1 MKTPG
6 PGPQRGSGPVF
17 FTRRKLYWLLG
28 LAGVFA
34 GAILWLIFALQR
46 FGTFPR
52 PATGAQRLVALAAGG
67 GEAIWLD
74 ADGARSEAWL
84 LPATGPAPTPLLINA
99 HGNGELIDMQVEQVA
114 GLRASG
120 IAVLLVEYPGY
131 GRSAGAPSERS
142 VNAAMV
148 AAYDWAAHDRRFD
161 GKRII
166 GYGRSLGGGAIGQLA
181 ARRPLAAVV
190 LESTF
195 TSLTDIIRGFGVPEF
210 LMLNHFGTRQAL
222 AKYRGPVLILH
233 GSHDNSIPV
242 AHAKA
247 LHAALPQSELHVFDC
262 GHNDCPRQWELVLSF
277 LAWNGVCRK
286 PDPETSHEKISV
298 C

>member
-1 MKTPG
+1 VKTTG
-6 PGPQRGSGPVF
+6 PDPQRGSGPVF
-17 FTRRKLYWLLG
+17 FTRRKIYRLLG
-28 LAGVFA
+28 VGGVLA
-34 GAILWLIFALQR
+34 GAILWLIFELQKL
-46 FGTFPR
+46 GTFPR
-52 PATGAQRLVALAAGG
+52 PAAGAQRLVALSAGG

-74 ADGARSEAWL
+74 ADGARTEAWL
-84 LPATGPAPTPLLINA
+84 LPAAGSAPTPLLINA
-99 HGNGELIDMQVEQVA
+99 HGNGELIDMQVGQVE
-114 GLRASG
+114 GLRVSG

-131 GRSAGAPSERS
+131 GRSAGSPSEHS
-142 VNAAMV
+142 VTAAMV

-161 GKRII
+161 AQRII

-195 TSLTDIIRGFGVPEF
+195 TSVTDIIRGLGIPEF
-210 LMLNHFGTRQAL
+210 LMLNHFDTRTAL
-222 AKYRGPVLILH
+222 AAYRGPVLLLH

-247 LHAALPQSELHVFDC
+247 LHAALLQSELHVFDC
-262 GHNDCPRQWELVLSF
+262 GHNDCPRQWELILSF
-277 LAWNGVCRK
+277 LARNGVCRK
-286 PDPETSHEKISV
+286 PDSETPHEKVSV